1 MRPMAGVG
9 RGITNKQASY
19 LAALCRELHVPY
31 PGSGMS
37 RLEASLTI
45 AEYQR
50 QVRARGIKRAPKS
63 SSVTPRATDP
73 PAAGEATG

>member
-1 MRPMAGVG
+1 MASVG

-19 LAALCRELHVPY
+19 LAALARELHVPY

-45 AEYQR
+45 ADYQR
-50 QVRARGIKRAPKS
+50 QVKARGLRRGPQSA
-63 SSVTPRATDP
+63 SVAQGPADP
-73 PAAGEATG
+73 PAAGDATG